1 MSIHASC
8 ATSRL
13 SWRVMLAAPE
23 KNRHRKSD
31 DCSETDPPGKFHHRQ
46 PGGLVTQ
53 PRTLSGSIAQ
63 GFFSLQGARQG
74 LLLLGDRVRAGVF
87 DLVGLTGVEFDVF
100 REFRWKVR
108 LRVNRVHR
116 TYIYTRRAIDAFLGM
131 DHELV

>member
-1 MSIHASC
+1 MKGTTQRALINSC
-8 ATSRL
+8 FNIAL
-13 SWRVMLAAPE
+13 SWRVMLVAAPE

-74 LLLLGDRVRAGVF
+74 PLLLGDRVRAGVF
-87 DLVGLTGVEFDVF
+87 DLVGLTGVEF
-100 REFRWKVR
+100 
-108 LRVNRVHR
+108 
-116 TYIYTRRAIDAFLGM
+116 
-131 DHELV
+131 